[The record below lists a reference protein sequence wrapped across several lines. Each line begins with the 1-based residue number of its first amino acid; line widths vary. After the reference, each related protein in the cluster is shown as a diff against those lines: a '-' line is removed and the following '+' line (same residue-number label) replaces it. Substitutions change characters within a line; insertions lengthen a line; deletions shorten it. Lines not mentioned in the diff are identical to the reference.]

1 MSVISNGSFS
11 RSGFGADSSIHPRF
25 FIDSIQDQAASE
37 IQGRPIFKDVERVEI
52 IIPGNPH
59 TRPVMAVTQEHTQR
73 WPKEY
78 EAFKSGMEVSPEG
91 TPLEEWAILK
101 RSQVLELKALGFKT
115 VEHIARMDDQAIQ
128 RIGMGGRILRDRAK
142 AFLDDAENIAQNSRL
157 SADNERL
164 MSEMAALRR
173 QVEEMGMIARD
184 ASAQVRALKDEP
196 SPILTHIPG
205 MNDPVEKAKAAPV
218 EIAGS
223 SLDNLTSRR
232 GRKPMPRDEAGNI
245 IRDKVA

>member
-1 MSVISNGSFS
+1 
-11 RSGFGADSSIHPRF
+11 
-25 FIDSIQDQAASE
+25 
-37 IQGRPIFKDVERVEI
+37 
-52 IIPGNPH
+52 
-59 TRPVMAVTQEHTQR
+59 
-73 WPKEY
+73 
-78 EAFKSGMEVSPEG
+78 
-91 TPLEEWAILK
+91 EWAILK

-164 MSEMAALRR
+164 MSEMAA
-173 QVEEMGMIARD
+173 
-184 ASAQVRALKDEP
+184 
-196 SPILTHIPG
+196 
-205 MNDPVEKAKAAPV
+205 
-218 EIAGS
+218 S